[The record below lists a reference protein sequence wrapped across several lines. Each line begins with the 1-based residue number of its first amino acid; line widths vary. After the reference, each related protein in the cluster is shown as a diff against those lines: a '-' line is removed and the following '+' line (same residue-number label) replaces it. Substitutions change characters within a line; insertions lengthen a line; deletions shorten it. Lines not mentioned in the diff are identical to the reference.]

1 MLPSGKKTRIYEI
14 IVVQLSE
21 LIQDGTLRPGER
33 LPPERELAAQLQV
46 SRASVREALRSLELQ
61 GLLSSR
67 QGSGTFIAAISQEE
81 LLRAFA
87 RLTEEGQTLRDIF
100 ELRFLLEP
108 PIAAMAARRATPQDI
123 ARLEATLKEQEQQI
137 HLGQSGVEADVAFH
151 AALAQATHNGALLR
165 LGATLMEVLA
175 PSRDTHLQMPER
187 SRLSLLSHRRILE
200 AIQARS
206 VTQARKAMEDH
217 VVHVD
222 RVLFGLAEEALSLSA
237 ELSIGEPFTQ
247 GSAYDQTHRD

>member
-1 MLPSGKKTRIYEI
+1 MLPSSKRIRIYET
-14 IVVQLSE
+14 IVAQLSQ
-21 LIQDGTLRPGER
+21 LIQAGVLRPGER
-33 LPPERELAAQLQV
+33 LPPERELATRLQV

-67 QGSGTFIAAISQEE
+67 QGSGTFIAAVSQDE

-87 RLTEEGQTLRDIF
+87 RLTEEGQTLREIF

-108 PIAAMAARRATPQDI
+108 PIAALAARRATPPDI
-123 ARLEATLKEQEQQI
+123 ARLEATLKTQEQQI
-137 HLGQSGVEADVAFH
+137 HLGQSGVEADVTFH

-165 LGATLMEVLA
+165 LGASLMEVLA
-175 PSRDTHLQMPER
+175 PSRDTHLQTPER

-200 AIQARS
+200 AIRAGS
-206 VTQARKAMEDH
+206 TAQARKAMEDH

-222 RVLFGLAEEALSLSA
+222 RVLFGLADETFSLSTELTA
-237 ELSIGEPFTQ
+237 EDHEPKE
-247 GSAYDQTHRD
+247 GL

>member
-1 MLPSGKKTRIYEI
+1 MLPSSKKTRLYET
-14 IVVQLSE
+14 IVAQLGQ
-21 LIQDGTLRPGER
+21 LIQEGKLRPGDR
-33 LPPERELAAQLQV
+33 LPPERELAARLQV

-61 GLLSSR
+61 GLLSRR
-67 QGSGTFIAAISQEE
+67 QGSGTFIVALGQEE

-137 HLGQSGVEADVAFH
+137 RLGRSGVEADMAFH
-151 AALAQATHNGALLR
+151 AALAEATHNQALLR

-175 PSRDTHLQMPER
+175 PSRDTHLQTPER
-187 SRLSLLSHRRILE
+187 SHLSLLSHRRILE
-200 AIQARS
+200 AIQTGS
-206 VTQARKAMEDH
+206 TTQARKAMEEH
-217 VVHVD
+217 IVHVD
-222 RVLFGLAEEALSLSA
+222 RVLFGLNEESFPLST
-237 ELSIGEPFTQ
+237 ELTAGEPFTQ
-247 GSAYDQTHRD
+247 GGAYDQTHRD

>member
-1 MLPSGKKTRIYEI
+1 MLPSSKKTRLYEP
-14 IVVQLSE
+14 IVAQLGQ
-21 LIQDGTLRPGER
+21 LIQEGKLRPGDR
-33 LPPERELAAQLQV
+33 LPPERELAARLQV

-61 GLLSSR
+61 GLLSRR
-67 QGSGTFIAAISQEE
+67 QGSGTFIVALGQEE

-137 HLGQSGVEADVAFH
+137 KLGRSGVEADMAFH
-151 AALAQATHNGALLR
+151 AALAEATHNQALLR

-175 PSRDTHLQMPER
+175 PSRDTHLQTPER
-187 SRLSLLSHRRILE
+187 SHLSLLSHRRILE
-200 AIQARS
+200 AIQTGS
-206 VTQARKAMEDH
+206 TTQARKAMEEH
-217 VVHVD
+217 IVHVD
-222 RVLFGLAEEALSLSA
+222 RVLFGLNEESFPLST
-237 ELSIGEPFTQ
+237 ELTAGEPLTQ
-247 GSAYDQTHRD
+247 GGAYDQTHRD

>member
-1 MLPSGKKTRIYEI
+1 MLPSSKKTRIYET
-14 IVVQLSE
+14 IVAQLGQ
-21 LIQDGTLRPGER
+21 LIQEGKLQPGER
-33 LPPERELAAQLQV
+33 LPPERELAVRLQV

-67 QGSGTFIAAISQEE
+67 QGSGTFIAAVSQEE

-87 RLTEEGQTLRDIF
+87 RLAEEGQTLRDIF

-123 ARLEATLKEQEQQI
+123 ARLEATLKQQEQQI
-137 HLGQSGVEADVAFH
+137 HLGQSGVEADVGFH
-151 AALAQATHNGALLR
+151 AALAEATHNGALLR
-165 LGATLMEVLA
+165 LGATLMEVLT
-175 PSRDTHLQMPER
+175 PSRDTHLQTPER

-200 AIQARS
+200 AIQAGSAAR
-206 VTQARKAMEDH
+206 ARKAMEDH

-222 RVLFGLAEEALSLSA
+222 RILFGLPEEAFSLSI
-237 ELSIGEPFTQ
+237 ELTAGEPFTQ
-247 GSAYDQTHRD
+247 GSTYDQTHRD

>member
-1 MLPSGKKTRIYEI
+1 MLPSSKRIRIYET
-14 IVVQLSE
+14 IVAQLSQ
-21 LIQDGTLRPGER
+21 LIQAGVLRPGER
-33 LPPERELAAQLQV
+33 LPPERELATRLQV

-67 QGSGTFIAAISQEE
+67 QGSGTFIAAVSQDE

-87 RLTEEGQTLRDIF
+87 RLTEEGQTLREIF

-108 PIAAMAARRATPQDI
+108 PIAALAARRATPPDI
-123 ARLEATLKEQEQQI
+123 ARLEATLKTQEQQI
-137 HLGQSGVEADVAFH
+137 HLGQSGVEADVTFH

-165 LGATLMEVLA
+165 LGASLMEVLA
-175 PSRDTHLQMPER
+175 PSRDTHLQTPER

-200 AIQARS
+200 AIRAGS
-206 VTQARKAMEDH
+206 TAQARKAMEDH

-222 RVLFGLAEEALSLSA
+222 RVLFGLADETFSLSTELTA
-237 ELSIGEPFTQ
+237 E
-247 GSAYDQTHRD
+247 DH

>member
-1 MLPSGKKTRIYEI
+1 MLPSSKKTRLYET
-14 IVVQLSE
+14 IVAQLGQ
-21 LIQDGTLRPGER
+21 LIQEGKLCPGDR
-33 LPPERELAAQLQV
+33 LPPERELAARLQV

-67 QGSGTFIAAISQEE
+67 QGSGTFIAAIGQEE

-87 RLTEEGQTLRDIF
+87 HLAEEGQTLRDIF

-123 ARLEATLKEQEQQI
+123 ARLEATVKEQEQQI
-137 HLGQSGVEADVAFH
+137 QLGQSGVEADMAFH
-151 AALAQATHNGALLR
+151 AALAEATHNQALLR

-175 PSRDTHLQMPER
+175 PSRDTHLQTPER
-187 SRLSLLSHRRILE
+187 SHLSLLSHRRILE
-200 AIQARS
+200 AIQAGS
-206 VTQARKAMEDH
+206 ATQARKAMEEH

-222 RVLFGLAEEALSLSA
+222 RVLFGLAEEAFSLST
-237 ELSIGEPFTQ
+237 ELTAGEPFT
-247 GSAYDQTHRD
+247 

>member
-1 MLPSGKKTRIYEI
+1 MLPSSKRIRIYET
-14 IVVQLSE
+14 IVAQLSQ
-21 LIQDGTLRPGER
+21 LIQAGVLRPGER
-33 LPPERELAAQLQV
+33 LPPERELATRLQV

-67 QGSGTFIAAISQEE
+67 QGSGTFIAAVSQDE

-87 RLTEEGQTLRDIF
+87 RLTEEGQTLREIF

-108 PIAAMAARRATPQDI
+108 PIAARAARRATPPDI
-123 ARLEATLKEQEQQI
+123 ARLEATLKTQEQQI
-137 HLGQSGVEADVAFH
+137 HLGQSGVEADVTFH

-165 LGATLMEVLA
+165 LGASLMEVLA
-175 PSRDTHLQMPER
+175 PSRDTHLQTPER

-200 AIQARS
+200 AIRAGS
-206 VTQARKAMEDH
+206 TAQARKAMEDH

-222 RVLFGLAEEALSLSA
+222 RVLFGLADETFSLSTELTA
-237 ELSIGEPFTQ
+237 EDHEPKE
-247 GSAYDQTHRD
+247 GL